1 MARVHIIGT
10 GGTIASRSGPS
21 GDIGGTG
28 GTADT
33 GGTGGT
39 ADSGSTGS
47 TVTSGSALGG
57 SVASDSVADLI
68 RALPPAADAGPR
80 EAPEVTTE
88 DVMTLGS
95 YRLGLP
101 ELLTI
106 TAAAL
111 ARAGEEAV
119 DGVVV
124 AHGTDTLEETAF
136 LVDLV
141 NGTGTTV
148 VFTGAQLAADQPDS
162 DGPRNLRQAATV
174 ALDPRFRGMG
184 ALIAFDGRLQT
195 ARGARK
201 AHTTASQ
208 PFDGGTTVGLIRG
221 EEIDLVA
228 RPVRLRALPLPGEA
242 FGTTRVEVITAYPGS
257 DPTLLQHAAQAGAAA
272 IVLAGTGVGNAGSGY
287 AEAVA
292 ELVAAGIPVVL
303 STRVPAGPMVPIYGN
318 GGGVDLIAAGAVSAG
333 HLNPFQ
339 ARILTAALLSG
350 PSGRPTLTEFTTLFS
365 EHR

>member
-1 MARVHIIGT
+1 MTRVHIIGT
-10 GGTIASRSGPS
+10 GGTIASRSGAS
-21 GDIGGTG
+21 GQHGT
-28 GTADT
+28 D
-33 GGTGGT
+33 
-39 ADSGSTGS
+39 
-47 TVTSGSALGG
+47 G
-57 SVASDSVADLI
+57 SVASDSVGDLI
-68 RALPPAADAGPR
+68 ASALTSEGA
-80 EAPEVTTE
+80 ETPEVTTE

-95 YRLGLP
+95 YLLGLP
-101 ELLTI
+101 EIHTI
-106 TAAAL
+106 AAAAL
-111 ARAGEEAV
+111 TRAGEEAV

-124 AHGTDTLEETAF
+124 THGTDTLEESAF

-148 VFTGAQLAADQPDS
+148 VFTGAQRAADQPDS

-184 ALIAFDGRLQT
+184 ALIAFDGRVQT

-201 AHTTASQ
+201 AHTIASQ
-208 PFDGGTTVGLIRG
+208 PFDGGTTVGLFRG
-221 EEIDLVA
+221 QELDLIAQPA
-228 RPVRLRALPLPGEA
+228 RPSTLPLPTEA

-257 DPTLLQHAAQAGAAA
+257 DPGLLQHAAHTGAAA
-272 IVLAGTGVGNAGSGY
+272 VVLAGTGAGNAGPGY

-339 ARILTAALLSG
+339 SRILAAALLSR
-350 PSGRPTLTEFTTLFS
+350 PSGQTGPAGTSTLTEFTTLFS
-365 EHR
+365 DHR